1 MKLLFDENLSARV
14 AARLQDIYPGSAHV
28 RDIRLAGAE
37 DWEIWNH
44 AANDGF
50 VIASRDSDFRQLSLL
65 RGHPPKVV
73 VVAIG
78 NCTNTRLESL
88 FRRYQKELGEFE
100 AHATRAMIVLT

>member
-1 MKLLFDENLSARV
+1 MKLLFDENLSVRV
-14 AARLQDIYPGSAHV
+14 SARLQDVYPGSAHV
-28 RDIRLAGAE
+28 RDFGLAGAE
-37 DWEIWNH
+37 DWEIWNQ
-44 AANDGF
+44 AANNGF

-78 NCTNTRLESL
+78 NCTNERLEDL
-88 FRRYQKELGEFE
+88 FRGYHSELTEFE